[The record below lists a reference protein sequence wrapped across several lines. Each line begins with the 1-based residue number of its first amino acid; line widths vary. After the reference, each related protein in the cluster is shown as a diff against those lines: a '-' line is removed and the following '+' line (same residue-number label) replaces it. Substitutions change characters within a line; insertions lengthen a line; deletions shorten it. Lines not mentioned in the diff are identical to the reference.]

1 MFAQSVVAAGAFLVL
16 SLLHRN
22 LEPSAASGDWAQYI
36 LHAKSLV
43 EGRGYTDT
51 GYLFSQLNWLIG
63 PRAYPP
69 GLPLTLVP
77 IVATGSWAAPLMRL
91 LMIVFGA
98 LFVLLAYR
106 RLRLTVHPWIAAL
119 AAMWCGVV
127 IELAFASVSVLS
139 DLGFCML
146 TWLVIWAIDKPGVWS
161 RRRVVLVALTGLMA
175 MSYRV
180 AGIALPAALMVY
192 LTVNRR
198 AATRPVRVVLGV
210 WTAVIAVAIAA
221 APALLPNRI
230 LAPSLDQMINRV
242 TGNLRAIRLTLVDA
256 QAYPSSLNLL
266 NDIYHAVATLFMI
279 VGAIVLVRRGWR
291 DFMVIFAAG
300 YGLMLF
306 VSPVGDTRYYWP
318 LYPLVSVCILQGVAT
333 AFGALR
339 RPSQPRG
346 ELVAASLAFCLI
358 VLTPAVY
365 RGLRASP
372 APGFSDYPDA
382 VSLSDYVKIAGERGE
397 IRRMMFTNP
406 RVLTLR
412 TGVPAMGLVT
422 ARPSAVLR
430 ELERQ
435 HVTHVS
441 FGSFTAAGCGA
452 ASLQYAK
459 TAYPDAFEHVATF
472 GRFSLER
479 FTPPDSAALSSPR
492 VADENPAT
500 LGLCGS

>member
-1 MFAQSVVAAGAFLVL
+1 
-16 SLLHRN
+16 
-22 LEPSAASGDWAQYI
+22 
-36 LHAKSLV
+36 
-43 EGRGYTDT
+43 
-51 GYLFSQLNWLIG
+51 
-63 PRAYPP
+63 
-69 GLPLTLVP
+69 
-77 IVATGSWAAPLMRL
+77 
-91 LMIVFGA
+91 
-98 LFVLLAYR
+98 
-106 RLRLTVHPWIAAL
+106 
-119 AAMWCGVV
+119 
-127 IELAFASVSVLS
+127 
-139 DLGFCML
+139 
-146 TWLVIWAIDKPGVWS
+146 
-161 RRRVVLVALTGLMA
+161 
-175 MSYRV
+175 
-180 AGIALPAALMVY
+180 MVY

-198 AATRPVRVVLGV
+198 AAIRPVRVVLGV
-210 WTAVIAVAIAA
+210 WSAVIAVAIAA

-242 TGNLRAIRLTLVDA
+242 TGNLRAIRLMLVDA

-279 VGAIVLVRRGWR
+279 AGAIVLVRRGWR
-291 DFMVIFAAG
+291 DFMVIFAAV

-318 LYPLVSVCILQGVAT
+318 LYPLVSVCVLQGVAT
-333 AFGALR
+333 AFGALQR
-339 RPSQPRG
+339 SSRPRG
-346 ELVAASLAFCLI
+346 ELVAASLVFCLM
-358 VLTPAVY
+358 VLSPAVY

-372 APGFSDYPDA
+372 ALGFSDYPDA
-382 VSLSDYVKIAGERGE
+382 VSLSDYVKAAGERGE

-435 HVTHVS
+435 QVTHVS

-452 ASLQYAK
+452 ASLQYSRA
-459 TAYPDAFEHVATF
+459 AYPDAFEPVATF